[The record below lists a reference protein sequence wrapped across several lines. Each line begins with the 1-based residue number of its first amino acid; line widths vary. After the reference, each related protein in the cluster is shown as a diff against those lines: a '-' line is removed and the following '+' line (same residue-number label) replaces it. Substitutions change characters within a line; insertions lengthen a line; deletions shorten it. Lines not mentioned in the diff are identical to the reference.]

1 MNQEVYAKIEAILKD
16 LKGNEFQIS
25 PDLSISNGLA
35 DDSVE
40 VMEFIVTV
48 EEEFDTEIPDDAV
61 DQIDTIEKLVE
72 FLSH

>member
-16 LKGNEFQIS
+16 LKGDEFQIS
-25 PDLSISNGLA
+25 PGLSISNGLA

>member
-16 LKGNEFQIS
+16 LKGDEFQIS